1 MAAPLCSKCGVRL
14 AEDSRRQ
21 CADCARDAAE
31 RRLLAAALIVPFL
44 LAVAVVVTGLPL

>member
-1 MAAPLCSKCGVRL
+1 MAASFCSKCGARL
-14 AEDSRRQ
+14 AGDGQTQ
-21 CADCARDAAE
+21 CRECARDAAD